1 MNNNNIVISYLSD
14 NTPCVHY
21 KEKHFSLPENHTK
34 QNMLDGQDVQFAACG
49 IITVFSWVHTEHQI
63 TVSLNMSQHTIQL
76 MIASYSFAGSRFA
89 LMESKV
95 ALVQLLSR
103 FNLTVVSKT
112 PIPIQITKK
121 GFNMTVDGGFW
132 LGLEQRVKV

>member
-1 MNNNNIVISYLSD
+1 
-14 NTPCVHY
+14 
-21 KEKHFSLPENHTK
+21 
-34 QNMLDGQDVQFAACG
+34 
-49 IITVFSWVHTEHQI
+49 
-63 TVSLNMSQHTIQL
+63 
-76 MIASYSFAGSRFA
+76 MIPSYSVPGSRFA

-95 ALVQLLSR
+95 ALIELLSC
-103 FNLTVVSKT
+103 FNVKVVSKT

>member
-1 MNNNNIVISYLSD
+1 
-14 NTPCVHY
+14 
-21 KEKHFSLPENHTK
+21 
-34 QNMLDGQDVQFAACG
+34 MLYGQHVEFKAG
-49 IITVFSWVHTEHQI
+49 NLITGFSWVHKQHC
-63 TVSLNMSQHTIQL
+63 TVVYLNMSLYIVWL
-76 MIASYSFAGSRFA
+76 MIPSYSVPGSRFA

-95 ALVQLLSR
+95 ALIELLSR
-103 FNLTVVSKT
+103 FNLRVVSKT

>member
-1 MNNNNIVISYLSD
+1 MPDV
-14 NTPCVHY
+14 
-21 KEKHFSLPENHTK
+21 
-34 QNMLDGQDVQFAACG
+34 QDVQFAAGG
-49 IITVFSWVHTEHQI
+49 IITVFSLVHTEHQ
-63 TVSLNMSQHTIQL
+63 TKVSLNISQHTVQF
-76 MIASYSFAGSRFA
+76 MIASYSVPGSRFA

-103 FNLTVVSKT
+103 FNLTVISKT
-112 PIPIQITKK
+112 PMPIQITKK

>member
-1 MNNNNIVISYLSD
+1 
-14 NTPCVHY
+14 
-21 KEKHFSLPENHTK
+21 
-34 QNMLDGQDVQFAACG
+34 MLRGHNVEYEAGG
-49 IITVFSWVHTEHQI
+49 IIKVFSWVHTEHYA
-63 TVSLNMSQHTIQL
+63 TLSLNMSQHTVQL
-76 MIASYSFAGSRFA
+76 IIPSYSVPGSRFA

-112 PIPIQITKK
+112 PIPIKITKN

-132 LGLEQRVKV
+132 MGLEQRVKV

>member
-1 MNNNNIVISYLSD
+1 
-14 NTPCVHY
+14 
-21 KEKHFSLPENHTK
+21 
-34 QNMLDGQDVQFAACG
+34 
-49 IITVFSWVHTEHQI
+49 
-63 TVSLNMSQHTIQL
+63 
-76 MIASYSFAGSRFA
+76 MIPSYSVPGSRFA

-95 ALVQLLSR
+95 ALIELLSR
-103 FNLTVVSKT
+103 FYVRVVSKT

>member
-1 MNNNNIVISYLSD
+1 MCPVQR
-14 NTPCVHY
+14 NTLQCC
-21 KEKHFSLPENHTK
+21 LPENHTK
-34 QNMLDGQDVQFAACG
+34 HNMLRGQNVEFKTGG
-49 IITVFSWVHTEHQI
+49 IIVVFSWVHTEHI
-63 TVSLNMSQHTIQL
+63 ATVSLNMSQCTVQL
-76 MIASYSFAGSRFA
+76 IIPPYSVPGSRFA

-103 FNLTVVSKT
+103 FNLTVVSRT
-112 PIPIQITKK
+112 PIPIKITKK

>member
-1 MNNNNIVISYLSD
+1 MNTTYSNH
-14 NTPCVHY
+14 CV
-21 KEKHFSLPENHTK
+21 LR
-34 QNMLDGQDVQFAACG
+34 
-49 IITVFSWVHTEHQI
+49 VHTQHHA
-63 TVSLNMSQHTIQL
+63 TVYLNMSQHTVQL
-76 MIASYSFAGSRFA
+76 MIASHSVPGSRFA

-112 PIPIQITKK
+112 PMPIKITKN

-132 LGLEQRVKV
+132 MGLERRVKV